1 VTDTVS
7 VLVDGSVEV
16 DGGLLPTMQAGD
28 GPPVVLCHAGVGD
41 MTMWTPQFALAD
53 EFRVIAYD
61 ARGFGRSESEPGVF
75 SPIDDLRRVVESVGS
90 PVALVGCSMGA
101 AAALE
106 YAAASPDSVWAV
118 GWICGGIWAS
128 DRPADP
134 VERAYQE
141 HRAVLLKNGEFDEL
155 ATIDAAFWVDG
166 PRTPNR
172 AASSVRKAVRQ
183 MIVRN
188 FSRDDGGL
196 VIDHK
201 PAAGTERLRSISCPV
216 LLTVG
221 NFDAIAI
228 EDAAQTLMRTLP
240 NVRRIDVPSA
250 HMPNLELPIVMTS
263 QLREFLRSAWSHWTR

>member
-1 VTDTVS
+1 VS
-7 VLVDGSVEV
+7 VLVDGNVEV
-16 DGGLLPTMQAGD
+16 DHGRLPTMQAGD
-28 GPPVVLCHAGVGD
+28 GPAVIFCHAGVGD
-41 MTMWTPQFALAD
+41 MTMWTPQFALAN

-75 SPIDDLRRVVESVGS
+75 SPIEDLRRVVEAVGS

-106 YAAASPDSVWAV
+106 YATASPDSVWAI

-134 VERAYQE
+134 AERAYQD
-141 HRAVLLKNGEFDEL
+141 HRATLLKDRQFDEL

-172 AASSVRKAVRQ
+172 AASSVRTAVRE

-188 FSRDDGGL
+188 FSRDDDGL
-196 VIDHK
+196 VLDHT
-201 PAAGTERLRSISCPV
+201 PAAGIERLRSISCPV
-216 LLTVG
+216 LVTVG
-221 NFDAIAI
+221 NFDATAT

-240 NVRRIDVPSA
+240 NARRIDVPTA
-250 HMPNLELPIVMTS
+250 HLPNLELPIVMTG
-263 QLREFLRSAWSHWTR
+263 QLREFLRSAWRQRAR